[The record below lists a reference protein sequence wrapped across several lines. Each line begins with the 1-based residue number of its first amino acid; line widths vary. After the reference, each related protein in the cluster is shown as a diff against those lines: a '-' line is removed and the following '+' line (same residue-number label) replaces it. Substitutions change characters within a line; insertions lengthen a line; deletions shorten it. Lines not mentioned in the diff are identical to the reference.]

1 MEWFNKMGVK
11 ETVMAQSVMKNA
23 SVSAT
28 LSALEN
34 ENEEA
39 KKSDKDK
46 NK

>member
-1 MEWFNKMGVK
+1 MGVK
-11 ETVMAQSVMKNA
+11 QVVMAQSALKNA

-39 KKSDKDK
+39 KKSDEKK
-46 NK
+46 K